1 MSNLPS
7 SLVPEPRT
15 QIPSRDHMNPSSLS
29 CRLRTRP
36 TSCASGIHSLQKKIC
51 VIISI
56 KKQKQQNIF
65 DGTREKK
72 KSSFLF
78 ELVLQHGMELCL
90 TEPSLTARHVEPQPA
105 LWTGLRSVYQLRPV
119 IGCPH
124 RVRPSDDVRLR
135 VGGMSQQFLVW
146 FLFCF

>member
-15 QIPSRDHMNPSSLS
+15 QNPDPITWPHESLFLVLQAANTPDLLCFRHPFS
-29 CRLRTRP
+29 AEEALR
-36 TSCASGIHSLQKKIC
+36 HHQYQKTKTAEHLWRH
-51 VIISI
+51 
-56 KKQKQQNIF
+56 K
-65 DGTREKK
+65 RKK

-146 FLFCF
+146 F